1 MFDWLWA
8 LFTVT
13 AAAAQTARNTLQRG
27 LTERLGTVGATH
39 VRFLYGMPFAALFL
53 MLVSLAV
60 DDRPPPPSLSF
71 IAWCCLGAVA
81 QILATALMLAAMRAR
96 SFVVTIAYTKTE
108 PVQVALFAVVVLGE
122 TLTPLMVGAILIA
135 TAGVMIMSWPT
146 GEKAA
151 DALSWRPAVLG
162 IAAGGMFA
170 LAAVGFRGAILEL
183 GATGAT
189 SFVLAAT
196 TTLAWGL
203 AIQAA
208 GLSAW
213 LALRDRAVLVDVL
226 KAWRISAVA
235 GFMGAFASQM
245 WFLAFALEQVARV
258 RTLGLV
264 EVLFAWA
271 VSRNVLKQPTTG
283 REVIGMVMVVAGVTA
298 VVNG

>member
-13 AAAAQTARNTLQRG
+13 AAAAQTARNALQRG

-39 VRFLYGMPFAALFL
+39 VRFLYGVPFAAVFFV
-53 MLVSLAV
+53 LVSFAIG
-60 DDRPPPPSLSF
+60 DRPPAPSLSF
-71 IAWCCLGAVA
+71 IAWCCLGALA

-108 PVQVALFAVVVLGE
+108 PLQVALFAVVVLGE
-122 TLTPLMVGAILIA
+122 ALTPLMVSAILIA

-146 GEKAA
+146 GETAA
-151 DALSWRPAVLG
+151 DALSWRPALLG
-162 IAAGGMFA
+162 IAAGSMFA

-183 GATGAT
+183 SAGGATP
-189 SFVLAAT
+189 FVLVAT
-196 TTLAWGL
+196 TTLMWGL
-203 AIQAA
+203 TLQALA
-208 GLSAW
+208 LSAW
-213 LALRDRAVLVDVL
+213 LAWRDRAVLIEVL

-258 RTLGLV
+258 RTLALV

-271 VSRNVLKQPTTG
+271 VSRNVLKQTTSL
-283 REVIGMVMVVAGVTA
+283 RDVIGMAMVIIGVIA
-298 VVNG
+298 ILNG